1 MTPRMIHSLR
11 RLTLWI
17 AGATCAAAA
26 ALACGSDDTRPS
38 FDAPDGGGANLP
50 DASPSPEASAPVD
63 AGPSKPPFDPTDEA
77 IVCAGTPC
85 AVELVAGEHHFCAR
99 MSDGAV
105 RCWGDNAYGSLGVDD
120 APASDGSDAGVL
132 ATRVADLE
140 GATQLSAGGATTCA
154 LTGDAGVVCWGG
166 NDHGQ
171 LGLTVAPPTVDGDP
185 HATPAPVALAAS
197 ALRVDVG
204 PRTAC
209 ATLASGEAFCW
220 GDNTQKQL
228 ARTTEED
235 VGGPAKAELGAL
247 AVRRTAAG
255 TGSSFGITD
264 AGLVSWGALGGPEG
278 SVAARVA
285 SVSPDPHPLA
295 ILGGPVSSFA
305 VGSTR
310 FYRPPGGFP
319 PPPLRGVAHA
329 CAIVSGDVYCWGVS
343 LMGAL
348 GTGLPDPAPTPLPA
362 LVTSEEAWPQQVAC
376 AGDISCVRLT
386 DGSVQCAGDNTT
398 GVLGK
403 DPEAAPFSMFFEPV
417 PSFTGHA
424 ARIATSVGTACA
436 LVQGGGVVCWGSN
449 ERGELGQG
457 TIDAD
462 PHTEPVS
469 IRF

>member
-1 MTPRMIHSLR
+1 MNHSRR
-11 RLTLWI
+11 RLAILI
-17 AGATCAAAA
+17 AGAVCASAAVV
-26 ALACGSDDTRPS
+26 ACSSDDTRPS

-50 DASPSPEASAPVD
+50 DAGPGQDANAPGD
-63 AGPSKPPFDPTDEA
+63 AGPTKPPFDPADEP

-99 MSDGAV
+99 MSDGSV
-105 RCWGDNAYGSLGVDD
+105 RCWGDNAYGSLGVEE
-120 APASDGSDAGVL
+120 APASEGSDGGVL
-132 ATRVADLE
+132 AARVTDLA

-154 LTGDAGVVCWGG
+154 LTGDAGIVCWGG
-166 NDHGQ
+166 NEHGQ
-171 LGLTVAPPTVDGDP
+171 LGLTVSPPTVDGDP

-204 PRTAC
+204 QRTAC
-209 ATLASGEAFCW
+209 ATLTSGDAHCW
-220 GDNTQKQL
+220 GDNAQKQL
-228 ARTTEED
+228 ARTTEDD
-235 VGGPAKAELGAL
+235 VGGPAKAELGEL

-255 TGSSFGITD
+255 TGSSFAITD

-278 SVAARVA
+278 VVAARVA

-295 ILGGPVSSFA
+295 VLQGPVSSLS

-310 FYRPPGGFP
+310 LYSPPGGGFPRP
-319 PPPLRGVAHA
+319 PPQGIAHA
-329 CAIVSGDVYCWGVS
+329 CAIVSGEVFCWGAS

-348 GTGLPDPAPTPLPA
+348 GTGLPEPSSTPLVA
-362 LVTSEEAWPQQVAC
+362 LVASEEAWPQQVAC
-376 AGDISCVRLT
+376 AGDVSCVRLT

-403 DPEAAPFSMFFEPV
+403 EPETDPFSMFFAPV

-424 ARIATSVGTACA
+424 ARIATSVATACA
-436 LVQGGGVVCWGSN
+436 LVQGGTVVCWGSN

-457 TIDAD
+457 TADAD
-462 PHTEPVS
+462 PHTKPIS